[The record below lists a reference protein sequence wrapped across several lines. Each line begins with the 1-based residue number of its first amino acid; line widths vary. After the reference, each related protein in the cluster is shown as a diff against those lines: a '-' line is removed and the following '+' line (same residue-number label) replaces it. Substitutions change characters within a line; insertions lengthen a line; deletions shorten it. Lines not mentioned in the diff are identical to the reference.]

1 MLKKMLK
8 KNVKKKMLKIIY
20 RFGNVAFYTNQP
32 SNIPSNVTR
41 YCKQMNEMIIS
52 LIGFKNL
59 LTHLHIILFWS
70 DTQYIFIYLM
80 ICLSLYIDTIH
91 RNETAV
97 SPPNLNKTRPVCKR
111 VWTLCAALPAIVSL
125 WVICVTTVREAWNT
139 SVFIHS
145 NVPSWK
151 WKSPHIKHLTKNP
164 YVIWLQ
170 ADVLKSCD
178 VWQVKYIMV
187 IFVVMALNPD
197 FRQGQQ
203 IYVV

>member
-1 MLKKMLK
+1 MWHDIVNKWMKWSL
-8 KNVKKKMLKIIY
+8 
-20 RFGNVAFYTNQP
+20 
-32 SNIPSNVTR
+32 
-41 YCKQMNEMIIS
+41 IS
-52 LIGFKNL
+52 LIGLKNL

-97 SPPNLNKTRPVCKR
+97 SPKNLNKTRPVCKR
-111 VWTLCAALPAIVSL
+111 VWTLCASLPAIVSL

-187 IFVVMALNPD
+187 IFVVTAL
-197 FRQGQQ
+197 GQAGTTDLCGIMVTEWDNTQ
-203 IYVV
+203 FFWKVATCCMGNAS